1 MQTIYLLLF
10 AILGGLIAVFVLA
23 GWTSYSEGKLP
34 EKMSM
39 LQWFLAGI
47 TASGLSSYFW
57 LFGAGGD
64 PAKMFEAVTKSL
76 EVKELLPVIGGSSE
90 SVEVKPVVKTNPTE
104 ITVGMPNF

>member
-1 MQTIYLLLF
+1 MQTTYFILF
-10 AILGGLIAVFVLA
+10 TVLGGLIAVFVLA

-39 LQWFLAGI
+39 FQWFLAGI
-47 TASGLSSYFW
+47 TASGLSSYIW

-64 PAKMFEAVTKSL
+64 PAKVLDMVSKTL
-76 EVKELLPVIGGSSE
+76 EVKELLPAIGGSSE
-90 SVEVKPVVKTNPTE
+90 PKEEKPAVKAEQTE